1 MTGGKI
7 MYRINKILK
16 KPIKERIMKKH
27 IKRFFRYVKKPSN
40 DFALLVCALHKKW
53 TILPTDLYLDDGGM
67 WINLGDKKI
76 ILFNSCYEDNFS
88 YEQLVA
94 MTIEDE
100 PQIIPRNATIE
111 LRASDIDKIK
121 IFVKTY
127 KVQLIQLGNWKSDK
141 TELIKLLE
149 KDNVYNIPKYNEIKG
164 DI

>member
-1 MTGGKI
+1 MAGGKI
-7 MYRINKILK
+7 MYPINKILK
-16 KPIKERIMKKH
+16 KPVKQRIMKKH
-27 IKRFFRYVKKPSN
+27 IKRFFRYVRKPTN
-40 DFALLVCALHKKW
+40 DFGFLVFTLHKKW

-88 YEQLVA
+88 YDQLVA

-100 PQIIPRNATIE
+100 PQIVPKNATIE
-111 LRASDIDKIK
+111 LNASDINKIK

-127 KVQLIQLGNWKSDK
+127 KVQLIQLGNWKLDK
-141 TELIKLLE
+141 IELIKLLE
-149 KDNVYNIPKYNEIKG
+149 KDNVYNTLPYNEVTG